1 MKDETE
7 SISIT
12 EHVGLKSKM
21 NSEKKKTIL
30 KIKSKRN

>member
-1 MKDETE
+1 MTGDEMKDETE

-21 NSEKKKTIL
+21 NSEKKKTF
-30 KIKSKRN
+30 

>member
-12 EHVGLKSKM
+12 EHVELKSKM